1 MSFVHADF
9 MLNNE
14 TAKHLFHEYAKDLP
28 IFDYHCHLSPEE
40 IAKDHVFE
48 NITELWLSGDH
59 YKWRAMR
66 ANGVSEGKV
75 TGSASP
81 KEKFLAWANTAENA
95 IGNPLFHWTQLE
107 LKKYFGIEALLN
119 SDNAEQVYNEINE
132 KMKCDSLTARKFIQ
146 ESNVEFI
153 GTTDSPLD
161 SLEFHEKIAEDDSF
175 DVTVIPAFRP
185 DEYFQL
191 KKHTVKKLEEACEQK
206 ASSYKIFIKLLETRV
221 DYFDKH
227 GSVLSD
233 HGLNELVYT
242 ETTSEEIERI
252 YRKIL
257 EDQVLTVI
265 ERNQWITR
273 LLVDLGCMYA
283 KRDWVMQIHFGAVR
297 NAHTQLF
304 TEYGADAGTDSIAD
318 QSYLAENLNCL
329 LDALHK
335 KEALPKMIL
344 YNLNPEYNAI
354 VASTAANFQSNE
366 QGIKSKVQ
374 FGSGWWFND
383 TEKGILRQLE
393 TLSDHGMLMHFV
405 GMITDSRSFIS
416 YTRHD
421 YFRRILCNYVG
432 EQVELG
438 KFPKEESLLKKLI
451 QNICYFNAKAYFEP
465 NRSQ

>member
-1 MSFVHADF
+1 MNFIHADF
-9 MLNNE
+9 MLNNK
-14 TAKHLFHEYAKDLP
+14 TAKHLFHDYARDLP

-40 IAKDHVFE
+40 IAKDHAFE

-66 ANGVSEGKV
+66 ANGVSEEKV

-107 LKKYFGIEALLN
+107 LKKYFGIEELLN
-119 SDNAEQVYNEINE
+119 SDNAEQVYEKINKKIE
-132 KMKCDSLTARKFIQ
+132 RESLTARKFIQ

-161 SLEFHEKIAEDDSF
+161 SLEFHEQIAEDDSF
-175 DVTVIPAFRP
+175 DITVVPAFRP
-185 DEYFQL
+185 DEFFLL
-191 KKHTVKKLEEACEQK
+191 KKSTVKKLEEICGQK
-206 ASSYKIFIKLLETRV
+206 AYSYKLFIEMLETRV
-221 DYFDKH
+221 EHFDKH

-233 HGLNELVYT
+233 HGLNELIYN
-242 ETTSEEIERI
+242 ETTSEEIEHI
-252 YRKIL
+252 YQKVL
-257 EDQVLTVI
+257 EGQTLTAI
-265 ERNQWITR
+265 ECNQWTTR
-273 LLVDLGCMYA
+273 LLIDLAQMYA
-283 KRDWVMQIHFGAVR
+283 KRDWVMQIHFGAIR
-297 NAHTQLF
+297 NAHSQLF
-304 TEYGADAGTDSIAD
+304 TEYGPDAGADSIAD
-318 QSYLAENLNCL
+318 QPYLAENLNAL
-329 LDALHK
+329 LDAMNK
-335 KEALPKMIL
+335 KEALPKMVL

-366 QGIKSKVQ
+366 QEIKSKVQ

-416 YTRHD
+416 YTRHE

-438 KFPKEESLLKKLI
+438 KFPEEESLLKKLI
-451 QNICYFNAKAYFEP
+451 QNICYFNAKAYFKP
-465 NRSQ
+465 RSS